1 MIFEKR
7 KEFNKLRCKWR
18 SLTEEYESLS
28 KVEEEAWGL
37 FYKACMGHVEKHNL
51 ENPFEQKSDDKEFKN
66 KDIFNEDE
74 TKHVFRQAALKSH
87 PDKSPESCVGLFYEI
102 SLAKK
107 DGRLNKLFDGAR
119 KLDIKPDDVTI
130 NQIDVL
136 KSEVDDLEKK
146 IDEIIFSAHWIWH
159 HANNKQKPKIIKT
172 ILEPNDE

>member
-18 SLTEEYESLS
+18 SLTEEHQSL
-28 KVEEEAWGL
+28 KVIEKEAWGL
-37 FYKACMGHVEKHNL
+37 FYDACMEHIKKHNL
-51 ENPFEQKSDDKEFKN
+51 KDPFEQKPGEDEARSKEAF
-66 KDIFNEDE
+66 DEDE
-74 TKHVFRQAALKSH
+74 TKDIYRKAALKSH
-87 PDKSPESCVGLFYEI
+87 PDKNPEACIDLFHEI

-107 DGRLNKLFDGAR
+107 DKKLNELFDGAR
-119 KLDIKPDDVTI
+119 KLDIKPDDITI
-130 NQIDVL
+130 SQIDAL
-136 KSEVDDLEKK
+136 KREVEDLETK